1 MFYKAKPFNYL
12 FGEKRE
18 GWMEAEDKG
27 HDAGS
32 GKETFAFFHPSV
44 NVGIFFPALH

>member
-18 GWMEAEDKG
+18 GWMEQETKAMMQDL
-27 HDAGS
+27 
-32 GKETFAFFHPSV
+32 GKKPLLSFNH
-44 NVGIFFPALH
+44 LLM